1 LAQSSLCPL
10 LLQPN
15 IKGMPQN
22 SCIAQ
27 AGHMQFKLSEG
38 NDNFSVDIIVID
50 VSLGLHLQ
58 ASAMKVR
65 ND

>member
-50 VSLGLHLQ
+50 VSLGLQ

>member
-1 LAQSSLCPL
+1 
-10 LLQPN
+10 
-15 IKGMPQN
+15 
-22 SCIAQ
+22 
-27 AGHMQFKLSEG
+27 MQFKLSEG

-50 VSLGLHLQ
+50 VSLGLQ